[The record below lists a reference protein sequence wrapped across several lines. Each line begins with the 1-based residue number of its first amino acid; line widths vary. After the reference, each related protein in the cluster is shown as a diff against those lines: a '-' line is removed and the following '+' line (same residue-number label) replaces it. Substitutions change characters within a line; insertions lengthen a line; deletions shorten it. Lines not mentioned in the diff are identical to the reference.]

1 VDVPEWVMLRR
12 APVALRWT
20 RISFERARR
29 VRGPNAVDLAI
40 LFLFSSRC
48 KNWNWERWGRNRELR
63 GW

>member
-1 VDVPEWVMLRR
+1 MLRR

-40 LFLFSSRC
+40 LFLFSSNC
-48 KNWNWERWGRNRELR
+48 KHFYGGEQDRELR